1 MRALI
6 APLALLLA
14 AADALA
20 ATVRLRSKANGNII
34 EAEVVEVGVEKLA
47 FRLPGGDR
55 VYTAEWDSLDT
66 DWIRRNSPALWAERE
81 LLLKPADTTPDKPKE
96 EASDPFAKEAPAA
109 SAKDILRNLASALD
123 DRLRGP
129 DSGRIESFCRE
140 TGTDEAAF
148 WKAFDEMRRASG
160 TLPPAKEGDKT
171 PPSRSRDKERDRDSS
186 RDKDRDKGES
196 WRRDPA
202 LKAREES
209 LRRESEKGGGTLTA
223 AAYLRAIGDG
233 GFQGRIPGSS
243 SATCLATARPS
254 STVSRNTRSRP
265 PSSPSVPS
273 SLMPSATPSSCASRS
288 PTSSPPSAASA
299 RRIPPRRS
307 ASAPTATASSI
318 VSAREGRAGTG
329 SQGHRG
335 AGARQSCQPHR

>member
-47 FRLPGGDR
+47 FRLPGGER
-55 VYTAEWDSLDT
+55 LYTAEWDSLDT

-81 LLLKPADTTPDKPKE
+81 LLLKPAETAPQKPKE
-96 EASDPFAKEAPAA
+96 EELSDPFAKEAPPAT
-109 SAKDILRNLASALD
+109 AKDILRNLGSALA

-129 DSGRIESFCRE
+129 DSWRIESFCRE

-160 TLPPAKEGDKT
+160 TLALPKEGDRT
-171 PPSRSRDKERDRDSS
+171 PASRSRDKERDRDSP
-186 RDKDRDKGES
+186 RDKERDKLEP

-202 LKAREES
+202 LRAREEAF
-209 LRRESEKGGGTLTA
+209 RRETEKGDGTLA
-223 AAYLRAIGDG
+223 PVAYLRAVGEG
-233 GFQGRIPGSS
+233 GFQGRIAWQLLRHLPDDRKAILERLQKYEKQ
-243 SATCLATARPS
+243 SAELADRAEQPDVRRDALVLRKQLADLVAS
-254 STVSRNTRSRP
+254 LGRVSKENSTQEERLRADCN
-265 PSSPSVPS
+265 
-273 SLMPSATPSSCASRS
+273 SLLNRL
-288 PTSSPPSAASA
+288 AA
-299 RRIPPRRS
+299 
-307 ASAPTATASSI
+307 
-318 VSAREGRAGTG
+318 GR
-329 SQGHRG
+329 
-335 AGARQSCQPHR
+335 

>member
-55 VYTAEWDSLDT
+55 VYTADWDSLDT
-66 DWIRRNSPALWAERE
+66 DWIRRNSPSLWAERE
-81 LLLKPADTTPDKPKE
+81 LLLKPAETKPEKPRE
-96 EASDPFAKEAPAA
+96 ESADPFAKEAPPA

-129 DSGRIESFCRE
+129 DGGRIESFCRE

-171 PPSRSRDKERDRDSS
+171 PPSRSRDKDRDRDSS

-233 GFQGRIPGSS
+233 GFQGRIAWQLLRHLPGDRTAILERLQKYEKQAAELAERAEQPDAKRDALVLRKQIADLVASLGRVS
-243 SATCLATARPS
+243 KENATQEERLRADC
-254 STVSRNTRSRP
+254 N
-265 PSSPSVPS
+265 
-273 SLMPSATPSSCASRS
+273 SLLNRL
-288 PTSSPPSAASA
+288 
-299 RRIPPRRS
+299 
-307 ASAPTATASSI
+307 
-318 VSAREGRAGTG
+318 GTG
-329 SQGHRG
+329 R
-335 AGARQSCQPHR
+335 